1 MPSILFIAPHRPD
14 RSPSQR
20 YRIEQFLSYWSS
32 KGYTYTYAWL
42 INARDDAYFYAP
54 GNWIAKGLIFFKSW
68 IKRQYHLTQ
77 AHKYD
82 IVFVQREAFMTG
94 STLFERGFKKAGAK
108 LIFDFDD
115 AIWHMDVS
123 AGNRKL
129 KWLKNPGKTAS
140 LIAMSDLV
148 IAGNSYLAEY
158 ARHHNPNVVVIPTVI
173 DTDLYVPV
181 PEKDS
186 EKIIIGWT
194 GSHTTIVHFI
204 QALPVLHKLQK
215 KYGKRIGF
223 RVISDHVFSE
233 PGLDVEGIIWSSATE
248 AKDLE
253 AIHIGI
259 MPMPDNEW
267 SRGKC
272 GFKGLQYMGLGKPVV
287 LTAVGVNTEI
297 VQDGVNGFLAIT
309 DDEWLEKLSMLI
321 EDAALRLRIGTAAR
335 KKVVEEYSLTAWKDN
350 YLELYKNLLTDKKN

>member
-1 MPSILFIAPHRPD
+1 MPEILFVAPHRPD

-20 YRIEQFLSYWSS
+20 YRMEQFLEYWSS
-32 KGYTYTYAWL
+32 KGYNYEYAWL
-42 INARDDAYFYAP
+42 INAKDDAYFYAP
-54 GNWIAKGLIFFKSW
+54 GNWIAKGRIFIRSW
-68 IKRQYHLTQ
+68 LKRTYHLNN
-77 AHKYD
+77 AHKFD

-94 STLFERGFKKAGAK
+94 STRFERGFKKAGAK

-123 AGNRKL
+123 AGNRSL

-140 LIAMSDLV
+140 QIAMSDLV
-148 IAGNSYLAEY
+148 IAGNEYLAAY

-173 DTDLYVPV
+173 DTELYFPQ
-181 PEKDS
+181 PELPG

-194 GSHTTIVHFI
+194 GSHTTIVHFQ
-204 QALPVLHKLQK
+204 QALPVLYELQK
-215 KYGKRIGF
+215 KYGNRIAF
-223 RVISDHVFSE
+223 RVISDHVFSD
-233 PGLDVEGIIWSSATE
+233 PNLDVEGIIWNSATE
-248 AKDLE
+248 AQDLA

-272 GFKGLQYMGLGKPVV
+272 GFKGLQYMGMAKPVV

-297 VQDGVNGFLAIT
+297 IQDGVNGFLAAT
-309 DDEWLEKLSMLI
+309 PEEWLQKLSALI
-321 EDAALRLRIGTAAR
+321 DDAALRHQIGIAAR
-335 KKVVEEYSLTAWKDN
+335 KTVEEKYSVKAWRDT
-350 YLELYKNLLTDKKN
+350 YLKLFEKLINNK